1 MYIVIEG
8 QDGTGKDT
16 QARKLKEYYEKQGKK
31 VVAYAESGTAS
42 EDPFVSKIAKLN
54 YGSKQDIDHRTRVL
68 LYLVNRYEQ
77 WRKLA
82 EPALKR
88 GDIVITTRCWFSTLV
103 YEGYGGGVSR
113 SLITKVHKLVM
124 PEVYFNP
131 DKIILLTL
139 NEKEQAKR
147 LGTQTDKNWNRK
159 EEVWKSKGNE
169 FQQKINAAYLKIA
182 KEYNVNTVDASGTID
197 EVFDKILQELTRKP
211 QQRRASRRSR
221 KHLFNSLRTASY
233 TAQHKIP
240 QLPVIFGDSPAPQS
254 FRLSSLVSDL
264 HSESSTDGAQS
275 QTTSGLP
282 SSSPANL
289 ESSVQS

>member
-1 MYIVIEG
+1 MFIAIEG

-16 QARKLKEYYEKQGKK
+16 QAKKIKEYYESQGKK

-42 EDPFVSKIAKLN
+42 EDVFIAKIAKLN
-54 YGSKQDIDHRTRVL
+54 YGTKQDIDHRTRVL

-82 EPALKR
+82 EPVLKE
-88 GDIVITTRCWFSTLV
+88 GGVVIATRYWFSTLV

-113 SLITKVHKLVM
+113 SLITKLHKLVM
-124 PEVYFNP
+124 PEAYFHP

-139 NEKEQAKR
+139 DEAEQAKR

-182 KEYNVNTVDASGTID
+182 KEYNIDAVDASGTID
-197 EVFDKILQELTRKP
+197 EVFDKILKELNKKP
-211 QQRRASRRSR
+211 ATPRTRRSR
-221 KHLFNSLRTASY
+221 RHLFNSQQTASY
-233 TAQHKIP
+233 TAPRKIRP
-240 QLPVIFGDSPAPQS
+240 LPIIYDDSPAPQ
-254 FRLSSLVSDL
+254 FPHL
-264 HSESSTDGAQS
+264 A
-275 QTTSGLP
+275 
-282 SSSPANL
+282 SPVL
-289 ESSVQS
+289 DQRYE